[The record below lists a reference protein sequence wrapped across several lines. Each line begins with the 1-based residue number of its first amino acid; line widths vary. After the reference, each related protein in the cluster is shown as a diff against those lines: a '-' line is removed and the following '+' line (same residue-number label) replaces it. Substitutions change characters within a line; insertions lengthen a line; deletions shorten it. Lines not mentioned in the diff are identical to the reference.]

1 MDLFVEKYR
10 PRYLDD
16 FVGDNTVRT
25 KIQEYL
31 NTGKLQNLL
40 LFGPAGTGKTS
51 LAKLIV
57 GQLGADHL
65 YINASDERGIDTIR
79 DKIIPFASSI
89 GFNGLKVV
97 ILDES
102 DYLTAQAQATLRNV
116 MESFSNSCRFILT
129 CNYLDR
135 IISPLQSRC
144 MAFGITPPSKK
155 EVGQHILQIC
165 ESEGINYTKE
175 DLGQVIITHYPDIR
189 KILNTLQGSLKD
201 NELILDTKSLKN
213 TDFEKESLTYM
224 LRGGVMDRFIFNIL
238 EKNRSYYNQISQQEF
253 EEEEPPHLV
262 LVVEG
267 KERLVVG
274 LRQKGARRGEVIFGV
289 GGRRAEGAR
298 AAVLRTRCAARPSPA
313 PAQAPPPACAR
324 RSGCQISPS
333 ASVWGLWAPRMW
345 PSAAIWSRAYQY
357 DQDGRWTICCWCARW

>member
-10 PRYLDD
+10 PQDLNG

-31 NTGKLQNLL
+31 KTGKLQNLL

-89 GFNGLKVV
+89 GFNGLKIV

-116 MESFSNSCRFILT
+116 MESFSASCRFILT

-165 ESEGINYTKE
+165 KSEGINYTKE
-175 DLGQVIITHYPDIR
+175 NLGQVIITHYPDIR

-201 NELILDTKSLKN
+201 NQLVLDTKSLKN
-213 TDFEKESLTYM
+213 TDFENKVVAALKNKAKLNDIRQIIADSGAQQFESLFRCLYDN
-224 LRGGVMDRFIFNIL
+224 V
-238 EKNRSYYNQISQQEF
+238 
-253 EEEEPPHLV
+253 EEYTT
-262 LVVEG
+262 
-267 KERLVVG
+267 KVG
-274 LRQKGARRGEVIFGV
+274 DAIVTI
-289 GGRRAEGAR
+289 
-298 AAVLRTRCAARPSPA
+298 
-313 PAQAPPPACAR
+313 AQ
-324 RSGCQISPS
+324 
-333 ASVWGLWAPRMW
+333 
-345 PSAAIWSRAYQY
+345 YQY
-357 DQDGRWTICCWCARW
+357 EYSFVIDKEICVAAMLNKLLKL

>member
-10 PRYLDD
+10 PKNLDN
-16 FVGDNTVRT
+16 FVGDSTIRT

-116 MESFSNSCRFILT
+116 MESFSASCRFILT

-155 EVGQHILQIC
+155 EVGQHVLQIC

-201 NELILDTKSLKN
+201 NQLVLDTKSLKN
-213 TDFEKESLTYM
+213 TDFENKVVNGLKNKTPLKDIRQIIADSGATQFESLFRCLYDNVEEYTT
-224 LRGGVMDRFIFNIL
+224 NIG
-238 EKNRSYYNQISQQEF
+238 EAIIIISQ
-253 EEEEPPHLV
+253 
-262 LVVEG
+262 
-267 KERLVVG
+267 
-274 LRQKGARRGEVIFGV
+274 
-289 GGRRAEGAR
+289 
-298 AAVLRTRCAARPSPA
+298 
-313 PAQAPPPACAR
+313 
-324 RSGCQISPS
+324 
-333 ASVWGLWAPRMW
+333 
-345 PSAAIWSRAYQY
+345 YQY
-357 DQDGRWTICCWCARW
+357 EYSFVIDKEICVAAMLNKLLKL

>member
-10 PRYLDD
+10 PKNLDG

-25 KIQEYL
+25 KIQDYL
-31 NTGKLQNLL
+31 DTGKLQNLL

-57 GQLGADHL
+57 DQLEADHL

-79 DKIIPFASSI
+79 DKIVPFASSI

-116 MESFSNSCRFILT
+116 IETFSASCRFIFT

-155 EVGQHILQIC
+155 EVGQHVLQIC
-165 ESEGINYTKE
+165 DQEKIGYTKE
-175 DLGQVIITHYPDIR
+175 DLGKIIITHYPDIR
-189 KILNTLQGSLKD
+189 KILNTIQGSLKGGK
-201 NELILDTKSLKN
+201 LVLDSKSLKN
-213 TDFEKESLTYM
+213 T
-224 LRGGVMDRFIFNIL
+224 
-238 EKNRSYYNQISQQEF
+238 EF
-253 EEEEPPHLV
+253 ENK
-262 LVVEG
+262 VVEG
-267 KERLVVG
+267 LKNKINLKEI
-274 LRQKGARRGEVIFGV
+274 RQIIADSGATQFESLF
-289 GGRRAEGAR
+289 
-298 AAVLRTRCAARPSPA
+298 RCLYDNVEEYTTNIGDAIII
-313 PAQAPPPACAR
+313 
-324 RSGCQISPS
+324 ISQ
-333 ASVWGLWAPRMW
+333 
-345 PSAAIWSRAYQY
+345 YQY
-357 DQDGRWTICCWCARW
+357 EYSFVVDKEICIAAMLNKLLKL

>member
-10 PRYLDD
+10 PQSLEG
-16 FVGDNTVRT
+16 FIGDNTVRE

-31 NTGKLQNLL
+31 KEGTLQNLL

-57 GQLGADHL
+57 KQLGADHL

-89 GFNGLKVV
+89 GFNGLKIV

-155 EVGQHILQIC
+155 EVGQHLLNIC
-165 ESEGINYTKE
+165 DKENITYTKE
-175 DLGQVIITHYPDIR
+175 DLGQIIITHYPDIR
-189 KILNTLQGSLKD
+189 KILNTIQGSLKGGK
-201 NELILDTKSLKN
+201 LVLDSKSLKN
-213 TDFEKESLTYM
+213 TEFENQVIQGLRNKTKINDIRQIIADSGATQFESLFRCLYDNVEEYTT
-224 LRGGVMDRFIFNIL
+224 NIG
-238 EKNRSYYNQISQQEF
+238 EAIIIISQ
-253 EEEEPPHLV
+253 
-262 LVVEG
+262 
-267 KERLVVG
+267 
-274 LRQKGARRGEVIFGV
+274 
-289 GGRRAEGAR
+289 
-298 AAVLRTRCAARPSPA
+298 
-313 PAQAPPPACAR
+313 
-324 RSGCQISPS
+324 
-333 ASVWGLWAPRMW
+333 
-345 PSAAIWSRAYQY
+345 YQY
-357 DQDGRWTICCWCARW
+357 EYSFVIDKEICVAAMLNKLLKL

>member
-10 PRYLDD
+10 PQDLNG
-16 FVGDNTVRT
+16 FVGDDTIRL

-31 NTGKLQNLL
+31 KTGKLQNLL

-116 MESFSNSCRFILT
+116 MESFSASCRFILT

-155 EVGQHILQIC
+155 EVGQHVLQIC

-201 NELILDTKSLKN
+201 NQLVLDTKSLKN
-213 TDFEKESLTYM
+213 TDFENKVVNGLKNKTPLKDIRQIIADSGATQFESLFRCLYDNVEEYTT
-224 LRGGVMDRFIFNIL
+224 NIGDA
-238 EKNRSYYNQISQQEF
+238 I
-253 EEEEPPHLV
+253 
-262 LVVEG
+262 
-267 KERLVVG
+267 
-274 LRQKGARRGEVIFGV
+274 III
-289 GGRRAEGAR
+289 
-298 AAVLRTRCAARPSPA
+298 
-313 PAQAPPPACAR
+313 AQ
-324 RSGCQISPS
+324 
-333 ASVWGLWAPRMW
+333 
-345 PSAAIWSRAYQY
+345 YQY
-357 DQDGRWTICCWCARW
+357 EYGFVVDKEICIAAMLNKLLKL

>member
-10 PRYLDD
+10 PQDLDG
-16 FVGDNTVRT
+16 FIGDQTVRN
-25 KIQEYL
+25 KIQDYL
-31 NTGKLQNLL
+31 KKGTLQHLL

-116 MESFSNSCRFILT
+116 MESFSASCRFILT

-144 MAFGITPPSKK
+144 MAFGIIPPSKK
-155 EVGQHILQIC
+155 EVGQHVLQIC
-165 ESEGINYTKE
+165 DQEKIKYTKE
-175 DLGQVIITHYPDIR
+175 DLGQIILTHYPDIR
-189 KILNTLQGSLKD
+189 KILNTIQGSVKNQTLV
-201 NELILDTKSLKN
+201 LDSKSLIN
-213 TDFEKESLTYM
+213 TDFENKVVQGLKNKTKINDIRQIIADSGATQFESLFRCLYDN
-224 LRGGVMDRFIFNIL
+224 V
-238 EKNRSYYNQISQQEF
+238 
-253 EEEEPPHLV
+253 EEYTTNVGEAI
-262 LVVEG
+262 VV
-267 KERLVVG
+267 
-274 LRQKGARRGEVIFGV
+274 I
-289 GGRRAEGAR
+289 
-298 AAVLRTRCAARPSPA
+298 
-313 PAQAPPPACAR
+313 AQ
-324 RSGCQISPS
+324 
-333 ASVWGLWAPRMW
+333 
-345 PSAAIWSRAYQY
+345 YQY
-357 DQDGRWTICCWCARW
+357 EYSFVIDKEICVAAMLNKLLKL

>member
-10 PRYLDD
+10 PQDINGY
-16 FVGDNTVRT
+16 VGDDTIRL

-31 NTGKLQNLL
+31 KTGKLQNLL

-116 MESFSNSCRFILT
+116 MESFSASCRFILT

-155 EVGQHILQIC
+155 EVGQHVLQIC

-201 NELILDTKSLKN
+201 NQLVLDTKSLKN
-213 TDFEKESLTYM
+213 TDFENKVVNGLKNKTPLKDIRQIIADSGATQFESLFRCLYDNVEEYTT
-224 LRGGVMDRFIFNIL
+224 NIGDA
-238 EKNRSYYNQISQQEF
+238 I
-253 EEEEPPHLV
+253 
-262 LVVEG
+262 
-267 KERLVVG
+267 
-274 LRQKGARRGEVIFGV
+274 III
-289 GGRRAEGAR
+289 
-298 AAVLRTRCAARPSPA
+298 
-313 PAQAPPPACAR
+313 AQ
-324 RSGCQISPS
+324 
-333 ASVWGLWAPRMW
+333 
-345 PSAAIWSRAYQY
+345 YQY
-357 DQDGRWTICCWCARW
+357 EYGFVVDKEICVAAMLNKLLKL

>member
-10 PRYLDD
+10 PQDLNG
-16 FVGDNTVRT
+16 FVGDDTIRF

-31 NTGKLQNLL
+31 KTGKLQNLL

-57 GQLGADHL
+57 AQLGADHL

-116 MESFSNSCRFILT
+116 MESFSASCRFILT

-175 DLGQVIITHYPDIR
+175 DLGQVILTHYPDIR

-201 NELILDTKSLKN
+201 NKLVLDTKSLKN
-213 TDFEKESLTYM
+213 TDFENKVIQGLKNKIPLKDIRQIIADSGATQFESLFRCLYDN
-224 LRGGVMDRFIFNIL
+224 V
-238 EKNRSYYNQISQQEF
+238 
-253 EEEEPPHLV
+253 EEYTTN
-262 LVVEG
+262 
-267 KERLVVG
+267 VG
-274 LRQKGARRGEVIFGV
+274 DAIIII
-289 GGRRAEGAR
+289 
-298 AAVLRTRCAARPSPA
+298 
-313 PAQAPPPACAR
+313 AQ
-324 RSGCQISPS
+324 
-333 ASVWGLWAPRMW
+333 
-345 PSAAIWSRAYQY
+345 YQY
-357 DQDGRWTICCWCARW
+357 EYGFVVDKEICIAAMLNKLLKL

>member
-10 PRYLDD
+10 PQDLNG
-16 FVGDNTVRT
+16 FVGDNTIRL

-31 NTGKLQNLL
+31 KTGKLQNLL

-116 MESFSNSCRFILT
+116 MESFSASCRFILT

-201 NELILDTKSLKN
+201 NQLVLDTKSLKN
-213 TDFEKESLTYM
+213 TDFENKVIQGLKNKAPLKDIRQIIADSGATQFESLFRCLYDNVEEYT
-224 LRGGVMDRFIFNIL
+224 INIGDA
-238 EKNRSYYNQISQQEF
+238 I
-253 EEEEPPHLV
+253 
-262 LVVEG
+262 
-267 KERLVVG
+267 
-274 LRQKGARRGEVIFGV
+274 VII
-289 GGRRAEGAR
+289 
-298 AAVLRTRCAARPSPA
+298 
-313 PAQAPPPACAR
+313 AQ
-324 RSGCQISPS
+324 
-333 ASVWGLWAPRMW
+333 
-345 PSAAIWSRAYQY
+345 YQY
-357 DQDGRWTICCWCARW
+357 EYGFVVDKEICIAAMLNKLLKL

>member
-10 PRYLDD
+10 PQDLNG
-16 FVGDNTVRT
+16 FVGDDTIRL

-31 NTGKLQNLL
+31 KTGKLQNLL

-89 GFNGLKVV
+89 GFNGLKIV

-116 MESFSNSCRFILT
+116 MESFSASCRFILT

-155 EVGQHILQIC
+155 EVGQHVLQIC

-201 NELILDTKSLKN
+201 NQLVLDTKSLKN
-213 TDFEKESLTYM
+213 TDFENKVVNGLKNKTPLKDIRQIIADSGATQFESLFRCLYDNVEEYTT
-224 LRGGVMDRFIFNIL
+224 NIGDA
-238 EKNRSYYNQISQQEF
+238 I
-253 EEEEPPHLV
+253 
-262 LVVEG
+262 
-267 KERLVVG
+267 
-274 LRQKGARRGEVIFGV
+274 III
-289 GGRRAEGAR
+289 
-298 AAVLRTRCAARPSPA
+298 
-313 PAQAPPPACAR
+313 AQ
-324 RSGCQISPS
+324 
-333 ASVWGLWAPRMW
+333 
-345 PSAAIWSRAYQY
+345 YQY
-357 DQDGRWTICCWCARW
+357 EYGFVVDKEICVAAMLNKLLKL

>member
-10 PRYLDD
+10 PQDLNG
-16 FVGDNTVRT
+16 FVGDDTIRL

-31 NTGKLQNLL
+31 KTGKLQNLL
-40 LFGPAGTGKTS
+40 LFGSAGTGKTS

-57 GQLGADHL
+57 NQLGADHL

-116 MESFSNSCRFILT
+116 MESFSASCRFILT

-155 EVGQHILQIC
+155 EVGQHLLDIC
-165 ESEGINYTKE
+165 DKEEIKYTKE
-175 DLGQVIITHYPDIR
+175 DLGQVILTHYPDIR

-201 NELILDTKSLKN
+201 NQLVLDTKSLKN
-213 TDFEKESLTYM
+213 TDFENK
-224 LRGGVMDRFIFNIL
+224 
-238 EKNRSYYNQISQQEF
+238 
-253 EEEEPPHLV
+253 
-262 LVVEG
+262 VVEG
-267 KERLVVG
+267 LKNKIKINDIRQIIADSGATQFESLFRCLYDNVDEYTTNVG
-274 LRQKGARRGEVIFGV
+274 DAIIII
-289 GGRRAEGAR
+289 
-298 AAVLRTRCAARPSPA
+298 
-313 PAQAPPPACAR
+313 AQ
-324 RSGCQISPS
+324 
-333 ASVWGLWAPRMW
+333 
-345 PSAAIWSRAYQY
+345 YQY
-357 DQDGRWTICCWCARW
+357 EYGFVVDKEICVAAMLNKLLKL

>member
-116 MESFSNSCRFILT
+116 MESFSASCRFILT

-201 NELILDTKSLKN
+201 NQLILDTKSLKN
-213 TDFEKESLTYM
+213 TDFENKVVNGLKNKIPLKDIRQIIADSGATQFESLFRCLYDNVEEYTT
-224 LRGGVMDRFIFNIL
+224 NIGDA
-238 EKNRSYYNQISQQEF
+238 I
-253 EEEEPPHLV
+253 
-262 LVVEG
+262 
-267 KERLVVG
+267 
-274 LRQKGARRGEVIFGV
+274 III
-289 GGRRAEGAR
+289 
-298 AAVLRTRCAARPSPA
+298 
-313 PAQAPPPACAR
+313 AQ
-324 RSGCQISPS
+324 
-333 ASVWGLWAPRMW
+333 
-345 PSAAIWSRAYQY
+345 YQY
-357 DQDGRWTICCWCARW
+357 EYGFVVDKEICIAAMLNKLLKL

>member
-10 PRYLDD
+10 PQDLNG
-16 FVGDNTVRT
+16 FVGDDTIRL

-31 NTGKLQNLL
+31 KTGKLQNLL

-116 MESFSNSCRFILT
+116 MESFSASCRFILT

-155 EVGQHILQIC
+155 EVGQHILHIC
-165 ESEGINYTKE
+165 ESEEINYTKE

-201 NELILDTKSLKN
+201 NQLVLDTKSLKN
-213 TDFEKESLTYM
+213 TDFENKVIQGLKNKIPLKDIRQIIADSGATQFESLFRCLYDNVEEYTT
-224 LRGGVMDRFIFNIL
+224 NIGDA
-238 EKNRSYYNQISQQEF
+238 I
-253 EEEEPPHLV
+253 
-262 LVVEG
+262 
-267 KERLVVG
+267 
-274 LRQKGARRGEVIFGV
+274 III
-289 GGRRAEGAR
+289 
-298 AAVLRTRCAARPSPA
+298 
-313 PAQAPPPACAR
+313 AQ
-324 RSGCQISPS
+324 
-333 ASVWGLWAPRMW
+333 
-345 PSAAIWSRAYQY
+345 YQY
-357 DQDGRWTICCWCARW
+357 EYGFVVDKEICVAAMLNKLLKL

>member
-10 PRYLDD
+10 PQDLDG
-16 FVGDNTVRT
+16 FVGDDTIRL

-31 NTGKLQNLL
+31 KTGKLQNLL

-116 MESFSNSCRFILT
+116 MESFSASCRFILT

-144 MAFGITPPSKK
+144 MAFGIIPPSKK
-155 EVGQHILQIC
+155 EVGQHVLQIC

-175 DLGQVIITHYPDIR
+175 DLGQVILTHYPDIR

-201 NELILDTKSLKN
+201 NQLVLDTKSLKN
-213 TDFEKESLTYM
+213 TDFENK
-224 LRGGVMDRFIFNIL
+224 
-238 EKNRSYYNQISQQEF
+238 
-253 EEEEPPHLV
+253 
-262 LVVEG
+262 VVEG
-267 KERLVVG
+267 LKNKIKINDIRQIIADSGATQFESLFRCLYDNVEEYTTNVG
-274 LRQKGARRGEVIFGV
+274 DAIIVI
-289 GGRRAEGAR
+289 
-298 AAVLRTRCAARPSPA
+298 
-313 PAQAPPPACAR
+313 AQ
-324 RSGCQISPS
+324 
-333 ASVWGLWAPRMW
+333 
-345 PSAAIWSRAYQY
+345 YQY
-357 DQDGRWTICCWCARW
+357 EYGFVVDKEICIAAMLNKLLKL

>member
-16 FVGDNTVRT
+16 FVGDNTVRI

-31 NTGKLQNLL
+31 DTGKLQNLL

-57 GQLGADHL
+57 DQLGADHL

-89 GFNGLKVV
+89 GFNGLKIV

-116 MESFSNSCRFILT
+116 MESFSASCRFILT

-155 EVGQHILQIC
+155 EVGQHLLHIC
-165 ESEGINYTKE
+165 ECEEIKFTKE

-201 NELILDTKSLKN
+201 NQLVLDTKSLKN
-213 TDFEKESLTYM
+213 TDFENKVIQGLKNKIPLKDIRQIIADSGATQFESLFRCLYDN
-224 LRGGVMDRFIFNIL
+224 V
-238 EKNRSYYNQISQQEF
+238 
-253 EEEEPPHLV
+253 EEYTTDI
-262 LVVEG
+262 G
-267 KERLVVG
+267 N
-274 LRQKGARRGEVIFGV
+274 AIIVI
-289 GGRRAEGAR
+289 
-298 AAVLRTRCAARPSPA
+298 
-313 PAQAPPPACAR
+313 AQ
-324 RSGCQISPS
+324 
-333 ASVWGLWAPRMW
+333 
-345 PSAAIWSRAYQY
+345 YQY
-357 DQDGRWTICCWCARW
+357 EYGFVVDKEICVAAMLNKLLKL

>member
-10 PRYLDD
+10 PQDLNG
-16 FVGDNTVRT
+16 FVGDDTVRT

-31 NTGKLQNLL
+31 KTGKLQNLL

-51 LAKLIV
+51 LAKLVV

-89 GFNGLKVV
+89 GFNGLKIV

-116 MESFSNSCRFILT
+116 MESFSASCRFILT

-155 EVGQHILQIC
+155 EVGQHVLQIC

-175 DLGQVIITHYPDIR
+175 DLGQVILTHYPDIR

-201 NELILDTKSLKN
+201 NQLVLDTKSLKN
-213 TDFEKESLTYM
+213 TDFENK
-224 LRGGVMDRFIFNIL
+224 
-238 EKNRSYYNQISQQEF
+238 
-253 EEEEPPHLV
+253 
-262 LVVEG
+262 VVEG
-267 KERLVVG
+267 LKNKIKINDIRQIIADSGATQFESLFRCLYDNVEEYTTNVG
-274 LRQKGARRGEVIFGV
+274 DAIIVI
-289 GGRRAEGAR
+289 
-298 AAVLRTRCAARPSPA
+298 
-313 PAQAPPPACAR
+313 AQ
-324 RSGCQISPS
+324 
-333 ASVWGLWAPRMW
+333 
-345 PSAAIWSRAYQY
+345 YQY
-357 DQDGRWTICCWCARW
+357 EYGFVVDKEICIAAMLNKLLKL

>member
-10 PRYLDD
+10 PQDLDG
-16 FVGDNTVRT
+16 FVGDDTIRL

-31 NTGKLQNLL
+31 KTGKLQNLL

-51 LAKLIV
+51 LAKLIL
-57 GQLGADHL
+57 GQLGADYL

-89 GFNGLKVV
+89 GFNGLKIV

-116 MESFSNSCRFILT
+116 MESFSASCRFILT

-155 EVGQHILQIC
+155 EVGQHVLQIC

-175 DLGQVIITHYPDIR
+175 DLGQVILTHYPDIR

-201 NELILDTKSLKN
+201 NQLVLDTKSLKN
-213 TDFEKESLTYM
+213 TDFENKVIQGL
-224 LRGGVMDRFIFNIL
+224 
-238 EKNRSYYNQISQQEF
+238 KNKIKINDIRQIIADSGATQF
-253 EEEEPPHLV
+253 ELLFRCLYDNVEEYTTN
-262 LVVEG
+262 
-267 KERLVVG
+267 VG
-274 LRQKGARRGEVIFGV
+274 DAIIVI
-289 GGRRAEGAR
+289 
-298 AAVLRTRCAARPSPA
+298 
-313 PAQAPPPACAR
+313 AQ
-324 RSGCQISPS
+324 
-333 ASVWGLWAPRMW
+333 
-345 PSAAIWSRAYQY
+345 YQY
-357 DQDGRWTICCWCARW
+357 EYGFVVDKEICIAAMLNKLLKL

>member
-10 PRYLDD
+10 PQDLNG
-16 FVGDNTVRT
+16 FVGDDTIRL

-31 NTGKLQNLL
+31 KTGKLQNLL

-116 MESFSNSCRFILT
+116 MESFSASCRFILT

-155 EVGQHILQIC
+155 EVGQHVLQIC

-201 NELILDTKSLKN
+201 NQLVLDTKSLKN
-213 TDFEKESLTYM
+213 TDFENKVVNGLKNKTPLKDIRQMIADSGATQFESLFRCLYDNVEEYTT
-224 LRGGVMDRFIFNIL
+224 NIGDA
-238 EKNRSYYNQISQQEF
+238 I
-253 EEEEPPHLV
+253 
-262 LVVEG
+262 
-267 KERLVVG
+267 
-274 LRQKGARRGEVIFGV
+274 III
-289 GGRRAEGAR
+289 
-298 AAVLRTRCAARPSPA
+298 
-313 PAQAPPPACAR
+313 AQ
-324 RSGCQISPS
+324 
-333 ASVWGLWAPRMW
+333 
-345 PSAAIWSRAYQY
+345 YQY
-357 DQDGRWTICCWCARW
+357 EYGFVVDKEICIAAMLNKLLKL

>member
-10 PRYLDD
+10 PQDLNG

-31 NTGKLQNLL
+31 KTGKLQNLL

-89 GFNGLKVV
+89 GFNGLRIV

-116 MESFSNSCRFILT
+116 MESFSASCRFILT

-165 ESEGINYTKE
+165 KSEGINYTKE

-201 NELILDTKSLKN
+201 NQLVLDTKSLKN
-213 TDFEKESLTYM
+213 TDFENKVVAALKNKAKLNDIRQIIADSGAQQFESLFRCLYDN
-224 LRGGVMDRFIFNIL
+224 V
-238 EKNRSYYNQISQQEF
+238 
-253 EEEEPPHLV
+253 EEYTT
-262 LVVEG
+262 
-267 KERLVVG
+267 KVG
-274 LRQKGARRGEVIFGV
+274 DAIVTI
-289 GGRRAEGAR
+289 
-298 AAVLRTRCAARPSPA
+298 
-313 PAQAPPPACAR
+313 AQ
-324 RSGCQISPS
+324 
-333 ASVWGLWAPRMW
+333 
-345 PSAAIWSRAYQY
+345 YQY
-357 DQDGRWTICCWCARW
+357 EYSFVIDKEICVAAMLNKLLKL

>member
-10 PRYLDD
+10 PESLEG
-16 FVGDNTVRT
+16 FIGDNTVRE

-31 NTGKLQNLL
+31 KEGTLQNLL

-57 GQLGADHL
+57 KQLGADHL

-79 DKIIPFASSI
+79 DKIVPFASSI

-116 MESFSNSCRFILT
+116 IETFSASCRFIFT

-165 ESEGINYTKE
+165 DQEGVEYTKE
-175 DLGQVIITHYPDIR
+175 DLGQIILTHYPDIR
-189 KILNTLQGSLKD
+189 KILNTVQGSLKGGK
-201 NELILDTKSLKN
+201 LVLDSKSLKN
-213 TDFEKESLTYM
+213 TEFENQVIQGLKNKINLKEIRQVIADSGATQFESLFRCLYDNVEEYTT
-224 LRGGVMDRFIFNIL
+224 NIGDA
-238 EKNRSYYNQISQQEF
+238 I
-253 EEEEPPHLV
+253 
-262 LVVEG
+262 
-267 KERLVVG
+267 
-274 LRQKGARRGEVIFGV
+274 VII
-289 GGRRAEGAR
+289 
-298 AAVLRTRCAARPSPA
+298 
-313 PAQAPPPACAR
+313 AQ
-324 RSGCQISPS
+324 
-333 ASVWGLWAPRMW
+333 
-345 PSAAIWSRAYQY
+345 YQY
-357 DQDGRWTICCWCARW
+357 EYSFVVDKEICVAAMLNKLLKL